1 MHINDIL
8 DAAIK
13 KGISDIHLAVHKRP
27 ILRHDGALMEQE
39 EFPVL
44 ESTDIQQL
52 VNDVL
57 SDHQKQELD
66 TEREL
71 GFVYTLN
78 NAYRFRVNV
87 FWEQGYLTL
96 VARFIP
102 SEIPTMEA
110 IALPPIAYDFTKWE
124 QGLVLLTGQTGNGK
138 STTLASMIDH
148 INHERAANIITFE
161 DPIEFVF
168 KSDKSV
174 VRQREYGH
182 DFKSFENS
190 LKFVVRHDPDVIMV
204 GEMRDPETIS
214 TTITIA
220 ETGHLV
226 YSTLHTYD
234 APQTINRII
243 DYFPA
248 DQQQQIRLQLAMTL
262 RGVISQLLVPKV
274 GGGRV
279 AVREI
284 MVLTPAIANLIRENK
299 IEHIKSMIQTG
310 GDQGMMTMDQCL
322 HDLYQKKLITEEV
335 ARAHLQD
342 PRVLG

>member
-27 ILRHDGALMEQE
+27 ILRHDGDLIEQE

-44 ESTDIQQL
+44 EQADIEQ
-52 VNDVL
+52 VVYEVL
-57 SDHQKQELD
+57 SEHQKKELES
-66 TEREL
+66 EREL
-71 GFVYTLN
+71 GLVYSLKDT
-78 NAYRFRVNV
+78 YRFRVNV
-87 FWEQGYLTL
+87 FWEQGHLTL

-102 SEIPTMEA
+102 SEIPTMEQ
-110 IALPPIAYDFTKWE
+110 IALSPIAFEFTKWQ
-124 QGLVLLTGQTGNGK
+124 QGLVVLTGQTGNGK

-148 INHERAANIITFE
+148 INHTRAANIITFE

-174 VRQREYGH
+174 VRQREFGH
-182 DFKSFENS
+182 DFKSFGNS

-234 APQTINRII
+234 APQTIHRII

-248 DQQQQIRLQLAMTL
+248 DQQEQIRLQLAMTL

-279 AVREI
+279 AVREV

-322 HDLYQKKLITEEV
+322 QDLYQKKLISEEV

-342 PRVLG
+342 PRILG